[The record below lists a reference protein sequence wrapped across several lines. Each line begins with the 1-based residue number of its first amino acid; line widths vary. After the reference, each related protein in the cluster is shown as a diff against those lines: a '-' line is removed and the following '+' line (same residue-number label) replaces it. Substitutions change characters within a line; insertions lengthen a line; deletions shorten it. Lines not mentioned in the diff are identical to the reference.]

1 MTLADEARAT
11 VLALRRAVP
20 QRAGIAVRTMTCVAL
35 PLAIGVAAGHPQS
48 GATASFGG
56 LASLYVPQSP
66 YRYRAR
72 VVAAV
77 GAGLAIAV
85 LIGAVAGRWTPVAAT
100 VTALAAGIASFVC
113 QAAEL
118 PPPRELM
125 LIMALLA
132 ATAVPAGLDGAAQRA
147 GLAAVG
153 AVFAWLVT
161 MSPALSRRRRSL
173 PERRAV
179 VAALAAV
186 AGLLDTV
193 GTDQV
198 PAARHAAV
206 ESVRRARTTVAQGD
220 VPPGDP
226 LARAVIAAE
235 ALLEGALHIE
245 VEASGRL
252 RPDWAIAIR
261 ALIPAVTGG
270 QIPATPLCG
279 SGPPPTPLRGSGP
292 PPTPLR
298 GSGPPPTSLRGS
310 GPPPTSLRG
319 SGPRPAAIPLV
330 RAIEDARADL
340 SGDEPV
346 LAERAALGGRPGL
359 VPQIAAALRRHSVVL
374 SSAARIGI
382 AVGLGVA
389 IGRALGLG
397 HAYWI
402 GLTAAAVLQAS
413 NLMITRRRV
422 VHRLA
427 GTVIGVGLAF
437 AILGWHPPIWLVVI
451 VVAVFQGLVELVIAT
466 NYGVAVAGV
475 TVLAL
480 LLYHVAAPGQEAIAV
495 TIGSRLADTAIGAV
509 LALVLRRLLWP
520 RATLRRLPGVQA
532 LTLQATSRV
541 LAQAWAQQPEPQL
554 LADRRRALQGALA
567 VLRAVHADAAADTGL
582 SSRSTDTA
590 WPVSAGIEE
599 LARLALSWPA
609 YRPRPQPA
617 QAAQLRHHLEELASA
632 ITEARPP
639 GTTIPALP
647 GQPLTAAATAALTS
661 AVMDAERPRQP
672 ADPSLRR

>member
-270 QIPATPLCG
+270 QIPATPLC
-279 SGPPPTPLRGSGP
+279 GSGP

-590 WPVSAGIEE
+590 WPVSVGIEE

>member
-11 VLALRRAVP
+11 VLALRGAAP
-20 QRAGIAVRTMTCVAL
+20 QRAGIAVRTMVSVAL

-48 GATASFGG
+48 GAAASFGG

-85 LIGAVAGRWTPVAAT
+85 LIGALAGSLTWVAAV
-100 VTALAAGIASFVC
+100 VTGLAAGIASFVC

-132 ATAVPAGLDGAAQRA
+132 ATAVPAGLAGAAQRA
-147 GLAAVG
+147 GLAAAG
-153 AVFAWLVT
+153 AAFAWLVT
-161 MSPALSRRRRSL
+161 MSPALSRSRRRL

-179 VAALAAV
+179 TGALAAM
-186 AGLLDTV
+186 AAFLDTV

-198 PAARHAAV
+198 PAARHTAV

-220 VPPGDP
+220 VPPQNP

-235 ALLEGALHIE
+235 ALLEAALHLE
-245 VEASGRL
+245 VEAPGRL
-252 RPDWAIAIR
+252 RPDWGIAVR

-270 QIPATPLCG
+270 QVPATPLLCG
-279 SGPPPTPLRGSGP
+279 SGTP
-292 PPTPLR
+292 
-298 GSGPPPTSLRGS
+298 
-310 GPPPTSLRG
+310 
-319 SGPRPAAIPLV
+319 PAAVPLLQ
-330 RAIEDARADL
+330 AIEDARADL
-340 SGDEPV
+340 SRHDPV
-346 LAERAALGGRPGL
+346 LTERAALGGWPGL
-359 VPQIAAALRRHSVVL
+359 IPQIAAALRRHSVVL
-374 SSAARIGI
+374 PSAARIGI

-389 IGRALGLG
+389 TGRALGLG

-402 GLTAAAVLQAS
+402 GLTAAAVLQGS

-427 GTVIGVGLAF
+427 GTLIGVGLAF
-437 AILGWHPPIWLVVI
+437 AVLGWHPPIWLIVI
-451 VVAVFQGLVELVIAT
+451 AVAFFQGLVELAIT
-466 NYGVAVAGV
+466 INYGVAVAGI

-480 LLYHVAAPGQEAIAV
+480 LLFDVAAPGETITI
-495 TIGSRLADTAIGAV
+495 TIGSRLADTVIGAI
-509 LALVLRRLLWP
+509 LALVLRQLLWP
-520 RATLRRLPGVQA
+520 GATLRRLPGAQA
-532 LTLQATSRV
+532 LTLRATSLV
-541 LAQAWAQQPEPQL
+541 LAEAWAQGPDPQL
-554 LADRRRALQGALA
+554 LADRRRALRGSLA
-567 VLRAVHADAAADTGL
+567 VLRAVDADAAADTGL
-582 SSRSTDTA
+582 ASRSADAA

-609 YRPRPQPA
+609 YRPRPEPA
-617 QAAQLRHHLEELASA
+617 QAAELRHHLEELASA

-661 AVMDAERPRQP
+661 AVLDAQRTP
-672 ADPSLRR
+672 ASS

>member
-298 GSGPPPTSLRGS
+298 GSGPPP
-310 GPPPTSLRG
+310 
-319 SGPRPAAIPLV
+319 AAIPLV

-374 SSAARIGI
+374 PSAARIGI

-427 GTVIGVGLAF
+427 GTLIGVGLAF
-437 AILGWHPPIWLVVI
+437 AVLGWHPPIWLVVI

>member
-11 VLALRRAVP
+11 VLALRRAAP

-35 PLAIGVAAGHPQS
+35 PLAIGVAAGHPRS

-77 GAGLAIAV
+77 GAGLAVAV
-85 LIGAVAGRWTPVAAT
+85 LIGALAGRWTPVAAV

-118 PPPRELM
+118 PPPREVM

-132 ATAVPAGLDGAAQRA
+132 ATAVPAGLAGAAQRA
-147 GLAAVG
+147 GLAAAG
-153 AVFAWLVT
+153 AAFAWLVT
-161 MSPALSRRRRSL
+161 MSPALSRRRRRL

-179 VAALAAV
+179 DAALAAV
-186 AGLLDTV
+186 AAFLDTI
-193 GTDQV
+193 GTDRA

-220 VPPGDP
+220 VPPADP

-235 ALLEGALHIE
+235 ALLEAALHLE
-245 VEASGRL
+245 VEAPGRL
-252 RPDWAIAIR
+252 RPDWGIAVR
-261 ALIPAVTGG
+261 ALIPAVAAG
-270 QIPATPLCG
+270 QPPAPPLSASG
-279 SGPPPTPLRGSGP
+279 PLPAPFSASGPPPAAVPLRQ
-292 PPTPLR
+292 
-298 GSGPPPTSLRGS
+298 
-310 GPPPTSLRG
+310 
-319 SGPRPAAIPLV
+319 
-330 RAIEDARADL
+330 AIEDARTDL
-340 SGDEPV
+340 GGQEPV

-374 SSAARIGI
+374 PSAARIGV

-389 IGRALGLG
+389 VGRALGLG

-413 NLMITRRRV
+413 NLLITRRRV

-427 GTVIGVGLAF
+427 GTVVGVGLAF
-437 AILGWHPPIWLVVI
+437 AVLGWHPPIWLVVI
-451 VVAVFQGLVELVIAT
+451 AVAVFQGLVELAIAT
-466 NYGVAVAGV
+466 NYGVAVTGI

-480 LLYHVAAPGQEAIAV
+480 LLFHVAAPAEEAITT
-495 TIGSRLADTAIGAV
+495 TIGSRLVDTAIGAA

-520 RATLRRLPGVQA
+520 GATRRRLPSAQA

-541 LAQAWAQQPEPQL
+541 LAQAWAQRPDLQL
-554 LADRRRALQGALA
+554 LADRRRALQGALS
-567 VLRAVHADAAADTGL
+567 VLRAIDADAAADLGL
-582 SSRSTDTA
+582 ASRRTDTA
-590 WPVSAGIEE
+590 WPVSAGVEE

-609 YRPRPQPA
+609 YRPRPQPG
-617 QAAQLRHHLEELASA
+617 QAAELRHHLDELASA

-639 GTTIPALP
+639 GTTIPVLP

-661 AVMDAERPRQP
+661 AVLDAHRTP
-672 ADPSLRR
+672 PSRRSATI

>member
-1 MTLADEARAT
+1 MTLAGEARAT
-11 VLALRRAVP
+11 VLALRDAAP
-20 QRAGIAVRTMTCVAL
+20 QRAGIAVRAMVCVAL
-35 PLAIGVAAGHPQS
+35 PLAIGVAAGHPRS

-56 LASLYVPQSP
+56 LAGLYVPQSP

-77 GAGLAIAV
+77 GAALAIAV
-85 LIGAVAGRWTPVAAT
+85 LIGSMAGSRTWVAAV
-100 VTALAAGIASFVC
+100 VTGLAAGAASFVC

-132 ATAVPAGLDGAAQRA
+132 STAVPAGLAGAAQRA
-147 GLAAVG
+147 GLAAAG
-153 AVFAWLVT
+153 AAFAWLVT
-161 MSPALSRRRRSL
+161 MSPALSRRRRRL

-179 VAALAAV
+179 DGALAAV
-186 AGLLDTV
+186 AALLDTV
-193 GTDQV
+193 GTGEA
-198 PAARHAAV
+198 PAARHTAV

-235 ALLEGALHIE
+235 ALLEAALHIE
-245 VEASGRL
+245 VEAPGRL
-252 RPDWAIAIR
+252 RPDWGIAVR

-270 QIPATPLCG
+270 QVRATPLYG
-279 SGPPPTPLRGSGP
+279 SGPPPAVVPL
-292 PPTPLR
+292 LQ
-298 GSGPPPTSLRGS
+298 
-310 GPPPTSLRG
+310 
-319 SGPRPAAIPLV
+319 
-330 RAIEDARADL
+330 AIEDARADL
-340 SGDEPV
+340 GCQEPV
-346 LAERAALGGRPGL
+346 VTERAALGGWPGIG
-359 VPQIAAALRRHSVVL
+359 PQIAAALRRHSVIVP
-374 SSAARIGI
+374 SAARIGI

-389 IGRALGLG
+389 TGRALGLG

-427 GTVIGVGLAF
+427 GTVIGVVLAF

-451 VVAVFQGLVELVIAT
+451 AVAFFQGLVELAIAT
-466 NYGVAVAGV
+466 NYGVAVAGI

-480 LLYHVAAPGQEAIAV
+480 LLFHVAAPGEAITT
-495 TIGSRLADTAIGAV
+495 TIGSRLADTVIGAV
-509 LALVLRRLLWP
+509 LALLLRRLLWP
-520 RATLRRLPGVQA
+520 GATLRRLPSAQA

-541 LAQAWAQQPEPQL
+541 LAEAWAQQPDPQL
-554 LADRRRALQGALA
+554 LADRRRALQGTLA
-567 VLRAVHADAAADTGL
+567 VLRAVHADAAADAGL
-582 SSRSTDTA
+582 VSRSTDTA

-609 YRPRPQPA
+609 YRPRPEPA
-617 QAAQLRHHLEELASA
+617 QAAGLQHHLDELASA

-639 GTTIPALP
+639 GTIIPALP
-647 GQPLTAAATAALTS
+647 GQPLTAATTAALTS
-661 AVMDAERPRQP
+661 AVMDAQRTP
-672 ADPSLRR
+672 ASG

>member
-11 VLALRRAVP
+11 VLALRRAAP
-20 QRAGIAVRTMTCVAL
+20 QRADIAVRTMTCVAL

-118 PPPRELM
+118 PPPREVM

-132 ATAVPAGLDGAAQRA
+132 ATAVPAGLAGAAQRA
-147 GLAAVG
+147 GLAAAG
-153 AVFAWLVT
+153 AAFAWLVT
-161 MSPALSRRRRSL
+161 MSAALSRRRRRL

-179 VAALAAV
+179 DAALAAV
-186 AGLLDTV
+186 AALLDTI
-193 GTDQV
+193 GTDRAS
-198 PAARHAAV
+198 AARHAAV

-220 VPPGDP
+220 VPPEDP

-235 ALLEGALHIE
+235 ALLEAALHLE
-245 VEASGRL
+245 VEAPGRM
-252 RPDWAIAIR
+252 RPDWGIAVR
-261 ALIPAVTGG
+261 ALLPAVAGG
-270 QIPATPLCG
+270 QIPPPTPSLSA
-279 SGPPPTPLRGSGP
+279 SGPPPATVL
-292 PPTPLR
+292 L
-298 GSGPPPTSLRGS
+298 LQ
-310 GPPPTSLRG
+310 
-319 SGPRPAAIPLV
+319 AIG
-330 RAIEDARADL
+330 DARADL
-340 SGDEPV
+340 SGQEPV
-346 LAERAALGGRPGL
+346 LAERAALGRRPGI
-359 VPQIAAALRRHSVVL
+359 VPQIAAALRRHSVVVP
-374 SSAARIGI
+374 SAARIGI

-389 IGRALGLG
+389 VGRALGLG

-402 GLTAAAVLQAS
+402 GLTAAAVLQGS

-427 GTVIGVGLAF
+427 GTVVGVGLAF
-437 AILGWHPPIWLVVI
+437 AVLGWHPPIWLVVI
-451 VVAVFQGLVELVIAT
+451 AVAAFQGLVELAIAT
-466 NYGVAVAGV
+466 NYGVAVTAI

-480 LLYHVAAPGQEAIAV
+480 LLFHVAAPAQEAIGV
-495 TIGSRLADTAIGAV
+495 TIGSRLVDTVIGAA

-520 RATLRRLPGVQA
+520 GATLRRLPDAQA

-541 LAQAWAQQPEPQL
+541 LAQAWAPRPDPQL

-567 VLRAVHADAAADTGL
+567 VLRAIDADAAADTGVA
-582 SSRSTDTA
+582 SRSTDTA
-590 WPVSAGIEE
+590 WPVSAGVEE

-617 QAAQLRHHLEELASA
+617 QAAELRHHLEQLASA

-661 AVMDAERPRQP
+661 AVLDAQRTTPVI
-672 ADPSLRR
+672 

>member
-11 VLALRRAVP
+11 VLALRRAAP

-35 PLAIGVAAGHPQS
+35 PLAIGVAAGHPRS

-77 GAGLAIAV
+77 GAGLAVAV
-85 LIGAVAGRWTPVAAT
+85 LIGALAGRWTPVAAV

-118 PPPRELM
+118 PPPREVM

-132 ATAVPAGLDGAAQRA
+132 ATAVPAGLAGAAQRA
-147 GLAAVG
+147 GLAAAG
-153 AVFAWLVT
+153 AAFAWLVT
-161 MSPALSRRRRSL
+161 MSPALSRRRRRL

-179 VAALAAV
+179 DAALAAV
-186 AGLLDTV
+186 AAFLDTI
-193 GTDQV
+193 GTDRA

-220 VPPGDP
+220 VPPADP

-235 ALLEGALHIE
+235 ALLEAALHLE
-245 VEASGRL
+245 VEAPGRL
-252 RPDWAIAIR
+252 RPDWGIAVR
-261 ALIPAVTGG
+261 ALIPAVAAG
-270 QIPATPLCG
+270 QPPAPPLSASG
-279 SGPPPTPLRGSGP
+279 PLPAPFSASGPPPAAVPLRQ
-292 PPTPLR
+292 
-298 GSGPPPTSLRGS
+298 
-310 GPPPTSLRG
+310 
-319 SGPRPAAIPLV
+319 
-330 RAIEDARADL
+330 AIEDARTDL
-340 SGDEPV
+340 GGQEPV

-374 SSAARIGI
+374 PSAARIGV

-389 IGRALGLG
+389 VGRALGLG

-413 NLMITRRRV
+413 NLLITRRRV

-427 GTVIGVGLAF
+427 GTVVGVGLAF
-437 AILGWHPPIWLVVI
+437 AVLGWHPPIWLVVI
-451 VVAVFQGLVELVIAT
+451 AVAVFQGLVELAIAT
-466 NYGVAVAGV
+466 NYGVAVTGI

-480 LLYHVAAPGQEAIAV
+480 LLFHVAAPAEEAITT
-495 TIGSRLADTAIGAV
+495 TIGSRLVDTAIGAA

-520 RATLRRLPGVQA
+520 GATRRRLPSAQA
-532 LTLQATSRV
+532 RTLQATSRV
-541 LAQAWAQQPEPQL
+541 LAQAWAQRPDLQL
-554 LADRRRALQGALA
+554 LADRRRALQGALS
-567 VLRAVHADAAADTGL
+567 VLRAIDADAAADLGL
-582 SSRSTDTA
+582 ASRRTDTA
-590 WPVSAGIEE
+590 WPVSAGVEE

-617 QAAQLRHHLEELASA
+617 QAAELRHHLEELASA
-632 ITEARPP
+632 ITEARSP
-639 GTTIPALP
+639 GTTIPVLP

-661 AVMDAERPRQP
+661 AVLDAHRTP
-672 ADPSLRR
+672 PSRRSATI

>member
-1 MTLADEARAT
+1 MTLADEVSAS
-11 VLALRRAVP
+11 VLALRAAAP
-20 QRAGIAVRTMTCVAL
+20 QRVGIAVRGMACVAL

-48 GATASFGG
+48 GAAASFGA

-85 LIGAVAGRWTPVAAT
+85 LIGAMAGSRTWVAAA
-100 VTALAAGIASFVC
+100 VTGLAAGMASFVC

-132 ATAVPAGLDGAAQRA
+132 ATAVPAGLVGAAQRA
-147 GLAAVG
+147 GLAAAG
-153 AVFAWLVT
+153 AALAWLVT
-161 MSPALSRRRRSL
+161 MSPALSRRRRRL

-179 VAALAAV
+179 DGALAAV
-186 AGLLDTV
+186 AALLDTV
-193 GTDQV
+193 GTGQAA
-198 PAARHAAV
+198 AARHTAV

-220 VPPGDP
+220 VAPGNP

-235 ALLEGALHIE
+235 ALLEAALHLE
-245 VEASGRL
+245 VEAPGRL
-252 RPDWAIAIR
+252 CPDWGSAVR

-270 QIPATPLCG
+270 QVPATPLCG
-279 SGPPPTPLRGSGP
+279 SGTP
-292 PPTPLR
+292 
-298 GSGPPPTSLRGS
+298 
-310 GPPPTSLRG
+310 
-319 SGPRPAAIPLV
+319 PAAVPLLQ
-330 RAIEDARADL
+330 AIEDARADL
-340 SGDEPV
+340 SCHEPV
-346 LAERAALGGRPGL
+346 LTERAALGGRPGI
-359 VPQIAAALRRHSVVL
+359 VPQITAALRRHSVIL
-374 SSAARIGI
+374 PSAARIGI

-389 IGRALGLG
+389 TGRALGLG

-422 VHRLA
+422 VHRIA

-451 VVAVFQGLVELVIAT
+451 AVAFFQGLVELVIAT
-466 NYGVAVAGV
+466 NYGVAVAGI

-480 LLYHVAAPGQEAIAV
+480 LLFHVAAPGEEAITI
-495 TIGSRLADTAIGAV
+495 TIGSRLADTVIGAV

-520 RATLRRLPGVQA
+520 RATLRRLPSTQA

-541 LAQAWAQQPEPQL
+541 LAEAWAQRPDSQL
-554 LADRRRALQGALA
+554 LADRRRALQGTLA
-567 VLRAVHADAAADTGL
+567 VLRAVHADAAADAGL
-582 SSRSTDTA
+582 ASQSTDTA

-609 YRPRPQPA
+609 YRPRPEPA
-617 QAAQLRHHLEELASA
+617 QAAGLQHHLEELASA

-661 AVMDAERPRQP
+661 AVIDAQRTP
-672 ADPSLRR
+672 ASS

>member
-11 VLALRRAVP
+11 VLALRGAAP
-20 QRAGIAVRTMTCVAL
+20 QRAGIAVRTMVSVAL

-48 GATASFGG
+48 GAAASFGG

-85 LIGAVAGRWTPVAAT
+85 LIGALAGSLTWVAAV
-100 VTALAAGIASFVC
+100 VTGLAAGIASFVC

-132 ATAVPAGLDGAAQRA
+132 ATAVPAGLAGAAQRA
-147 GLAAVG
+147 GLAAAG
-153 AVFAWLVT
+153 AAFAWLVT
-161 MSPALSRRRRSL
+161 MSPALSRSRRRL

-179 VAALAAV
+179 TGALAAM
-186 AGLLDTV
+186 AAFLDTV

-198 PAARHAAV
+198 PAARHTAV

-220 VPPGDP
+220 VPPQNP

-235 ALLEGALHIE
+235 ALLEAALHLE
-245 VEASGRL
+245 VEAPGRL
-252 RPDWAIAIR
+252 RPDWGIAVR

-270 QIPATPLCG
+270 QVPATPPLCG
-279 SGPPPTPLRGSGP
+279 SGTP
-292 PPTPLR
+292 
-298 GSGPPPTSLRGS
+298 
-310 GPPPTSLRG
+310 
-319 SGPRPAAIPLV
+319 PAAVPLLQ
-330 RAIEDARADL
+330 AIEDARADL
-340 SGDEPV
+340 SRHDPV
-346 LAERAALGGRPGL
+346 RAERAALGGWPGL
-359 VPQIAAALRRHSVVL
+359 IPQIAAALRRHSVVL
-374 SSAARIGI
+374 PSAARIGI

-389 IGRALGLG
+389 TGRALGLG

-402 GLTAAAVLQAS
+402 GLTAAAVLQGS

-427 GTVIGVGLAF
+427 GTLIGVGLAF
-437 AILGWHPPIWLVVI
+437 AVLGWHPPIWLVVI
-451 VVAVFQGLVELVIAT
+451 AVAFFQGLVELAIAT
-466 NYGVAVAGV
+466 NYGVAVAGI

-480 LLYHVAAPGQEAIAV
+480 LLFDVAASGEETITI
-495 TIGSRLADTAIGAV
+495 TIGSRLADTVIGAV
-509 LALVLRRLLWP
+509 LALVLRQLLWP
-520 RATLRRLPGVQA
+520 GATLRRLPGAQA
-532 LTLQATSRV
+532 LTLRATSRV
-541 LAQAWAQQPEPQL
+541 LAEAWAQRPDPQL
-554 LADRRRALQGALA
+554 LADRRRALQGSLA
-567 VLRAVHADAAADTGL
+567 VLRAVDADAAADTGL
-582 SSRSTDTA
+582 ASRSTDAA

-609 YRPRPQPA
+609 YRPRPEPV
-617 QAAQLRHHLEELASA
+617 QAAELRHHLEELASA

-639 GTTIPALP
+639 GTTVPALP

-661 AVMDAERPRQP
+661 AVLDAQRTP
-672 ADPSLRR
+672 ASS